1 MIRPTQLVHKNA
13 ERLYGST
20 FNSSN
25 FSAKRVL
32 FDVYITF
39 LKCGLLSK
47 ESLVFKTLLDNTPT
61 KYYPCTPNMVDSYSV
76 STLTLQN
83 TFNKYVGNINLE
95 ISKSDEEALVKL
107 HSLLPLTTDQANSYL
122 IQNEVIDNQISTD
135 GIMFLLGSVCKSG
148 VVKVPIVIYDSTY
161 LNTVSNGERTKRN
174 SNPSV
179 FLILP
184 SSMKQ
189 AKVKN
194 HFVNVIRAVRS
205 MTSQVGFV
213 IPELIC
219 SSLPLMD
226 SGKNILTPDL
236 LTSIL
241 SERKEFEFLSDKLL
255 VVSDIDS
262 SELIRLLTLLVGASE
277 SLPTK
282 LLCDFFK
289 SFFEY
294 KHMYS
299 RSKGTK
305 SVVDKNSKTSFAKIS
320 NDFDISVISTS
331 ILTNMIDLS
340 KLLTV
345 EENGKSISISST
357 AVNSNVFS
365 DLGYWMEFYLDF
377 ISATTSSQS
386 ASFESLLQMYS
397 ARVRNKYMEAL
408 RSENDFFSISNGIV
422 SVSESNIVFSKNRS
436 GEFVQPD
443 FDYIVDSIS
452 LTISKLDELK
462 AIGQSNF
469 EVYQMAFLDK
479 WKPKKGSH
487 AGKRTMLEL
496 YLDEEY
502 CEDLKE
508 WLTQSKSQ
516 LAVNY
521 INSDIGI
528 CQPLISSISS
538 RLKYMKGAYDNL
550 SSHTSNNANALHDSI
565 KSASARLQQWQLRVD
580 KNMAILNDVAAS
592 SMSLKESNYHKEI
605 EALEVKRKQC
615 RIPTRFYEAQH
626 KIQSWV
632 VENGGE
638 LPLDDVNR
646 KVDELCAMLGSKK
659 ITKSSSDYH
668 TLYNFYNY
676 HPFKVART
684 K

>member
-1 MIRPTQLVHKNA
+1 MIKPNQLVHKNA

-39 LKCGLLSK
+39 LKCGLLRK
-47 ESLVFKTLLDNTPT
+47 DSLVFKSLLDNTPT
-61 KYYPCTPNMVDSYSV
+61 KYYPCSPNMVDSYSV

-83 TFNKYVGNINLE
+83 TFNKYVGNIDLE
-95 ISKSDEEALVKL
+95 ISESDEEALIKL
-107 HSLLPLTTDQANSYL
+107 NSLLPLTTEQANRYL
-122 IQNEVIDNQISTD
+122 MKNEVIDSPISTD
-135 GIMFLLGSVCKSG
+135 GIMFLLGVVCKLG

-161 LNTVSNGERTKRN
+161 LNTVSNGERAKRN
-174 SNPSV
+174 STPSV

-189 AKVKN
+189 LKVKN

-205 MTSQVGFV
+205 MTTQVGFV
-213 IPELIC
+213 MPELIC

-226 SGKNILTPDL
+226 GDKNILTPEL

-241 SERKEFEFLSDKLL
+241 SERKEFEFLSDKIL
-255 VVSDIDS
+255 VVSDVDS
-262 SELIRLLTLLVGASE
+262 SEFIRLLTLLASASE
-277 SLPTK
+277 SLPK
-282 LLCDFFK
+282 ELLSDFFRA
-289 SFFEY
+289 FFEY

-305 SVVDKNSKTSFAKIS
+305 TVSDKNSKTSFAKIS
-320 NDFDISVISTS
+320 KDFDFSDITSS
-331 ILTNMIDLS
+331 ILDNMVELS
-340 KLLTV
+340 ELLTFN
-345 EENGKSISISST
+345 EDGKSVSVSSA

-365 DLGYWMEFYLDF
+365 ELGYWMEFYLDF
-377 ISATTSSQS
+377 ISASKLSKSTS
-386 ASFESLLQMYS
+386 FDSLLQMYS
-397 ARVRNKYMEAL
+397 TRVRNKYTEAL
-408 RSENDFFSISNGIV
+408 RNENDFFRISNGIV
-422 SVSESNIVFSKNRS
+422 SVSDSNIVFSKNRS

-479 WKPKKGSH
+479 WKPKKGTH

-508 WLTQSKSQ
+508 WLTQSKNQ

-521 INSDIGI
+521 INSDIGL

-538 RLKYMKGAYDNL
+538 RIKYMKGAYDNL

-565 KSASARLQQWQLRVD
+565 KAATSRLQQWQLRVD
-580 KNMAILNDVAAS
+580 KNMSILNDIAVS
-592 SMSLKESNYHKEI
+592 DMSLKESNYHKEI
-605 EALEVKRKQC
+605 EDLELRRKKC
-615 RIPTRFYEAQH
+615 RIPTRFYEAHH

-632 VENGGE
+632 IENGGE
-638 LPLDDVNR
+638 LSLDDVTR
-646 KVDELCAMLGSKK
+646 KVDELCAMLSSKK

-676 HPFKVART
+676 HPFKVAIN